1 MNSRGMQR
9 DLIDAAWSASAGA
22 VDATTVTGLRAI
34 VRRARGWSCE
44 VRSVVLDD
52 QSGKLHVPLLEKV
65 DRRSPSGRVAA
76 GGLILRPVE
85 EVAIE
90 GPARPRGVELGRV
103 SLDPA
108 TRPGSNGPGG
118 RGPVGLT

>member
-65 DRRSPSGRVAA
+65 DRRSPSGRGAA
-76 GGLILRPVE
+76 RELVVRPGE
-85 EVAIE
+85 EVALQ
-90 GPARPRGVELGRV
+90 GPARTRGVGARPV
-103 SLDPA
+103 SF
-108 TRPGSNGPGG
+108 
-118 RGPVGLT
+118 